1 MRDVIIVG
9 GGPGGL
15 HTATALARQGFDVA
29 LYEEHVSTGEPVH
42 CTGVLAEEAF
52 EQFDLP
58 RDVILNTLSSASF
71 VAPSGLT
78 VEYTTPAIEAVVVDR
93 RRLDLHLFERSRA
106 AGVTAVLDRRVVDL
120 QTDTDGVTVVC
131 AGGWTERGRSLVLA
145 CGASYVLQR
154 RLGLGLPQVFLQSA
168 QMELPAGRPGGVEVR
183 FGRNVAPLGF
193 GWVVPVHRDAA
204 SLARVGVMCSHDARR
219 HFARLI
225 REVSPRW
232 AIDGA
237 GPDGLP
243 LRPRQK
249 ILPLAPIS
257 RTFADR
263 LIAVGDAAGLVK
275 ATTGGGIYYSLVSG
289 ALAAEVLGDALR
301 KDRLA
306 AESLRPYETAWRRR
320 LGPELQAQ
328 LRLRR
333 IAHRLTDPDINAF
346 FELAVTDGVMPI
358 VRRTASF
365 NRHRDLIVSLL
376 RHPPARRVL
385 LRRVAARMAIERST
399 LTSAESS
406 RN

>member
-15 HTATALARQGFDVA
+15 HTATALALQGFDVA
-29 LYEEHVSTGEPVH
+29 LYEEHASTGDPVH
-42 CTGVLAEEAF
+42 CTGVLADEAF
-52 EQFDLP
+52 GQFDLP
-58 RDVILNTLSSASF
+58 RNVILNTLSAASF

-78 VEYTTPAIEAVVVDR
+78 VDYTTPSIEAVVVDR
-93 RRLDLHLFERSRA
+93 RRLDLHLYNRSRA
-106 AGVTAVLDRRVVDL
+106 AGVTAALDRRVVDVRI
-120 QTDTDGVTVVC
+120 DADGVTVVC
-131 AGGWTERGRSLVLA
+131 AGGAAERGRSLVLA

-168 QMELPAGRPGGVEVR
+168 QMELPAGRLGGVEVR

-193 GWVVPVHRDAA
+193 GWVVPVRRDAA

-225 REVSPRW
+225 REVSLRW
-232 AIDGA
+232 AIDDAGA
-237 GPDGLP
+237 DGLP

-249 ILPLAPIS
+249 ILPLAPIPQ
-257 RTFADR
+257 TFADR
-263 LIAVGDAAGLVK
+263 VLAVGDAAGLVK

-289 ALAAEVLGDALR
+289 ALAAEVLIAGLRRNRLDA
-301 KDRLA
+301 A
-306 AESLRPYETAWRRR
+306 ALRPYETAWRKK

-328 LRLRR
+328 LQLRR
-333 IAHRLTDPDINAF
+333 IAHRLTDTDINAF

-385 LRRVAARMAIERST
+385 LRRVAARMAIERNT